1 MYFAK
6 VWTVS
11 QGLQITVK
19 WTYDACGPL
28 MHLMHLRT
36 LIGSLVTLNRFSF
49 YIWNDNRS
57 VSKSVKKMLDHPLV
71 TFHILLQDPMM
82 FPRSNDPAQKIS
94 AQQNIFNFPFGNFSI
109 KHKKVFKEWLTV
121 FEKPWNIENLYFLKD
136 AHVKRIWTVVYIVHC
151 WTSAFIS
158 SSYFHLKYEINK
170 KCRPGVSKCSV
181 QCGHRVPNWSELRVW
196 GEFAIK
202 PKLRISSRPLF
213 SVSRLPP

>member
-19 WTYDACGPL
+19 WTYDAGGPL

-109 KHKKVFKEWLTV
+109 KHKKVFKERLTV
-121 FEKPWNIENLYFLKD
+121 KPWNIENLYFLKD
-136 AHVKRIWTVVYIVHC
+136 AHVNRIWLVVVYVVHC
-151 WTSAFIS
+151 IAELQHSFPLLIFIWNMKS
-158 SSYFHLKYEINK
+158 M

-181 QCGHRVPNWSELRVW
+181 QCGHTECQTDQNWEF
-196 GEFAIK
+196 GENLQSNQSWNLK
-202 PKLRISSRPLF
+202 
-213 SVSRLPP
+213 

>member
-19 WTYDACGPL
+19 WTYDAGGPL

-36 LIGSLVTLNRFSF
+36 LIGSLSTLNRFSF

-82 FPRSNDPAQKIS
+82 FLRSNDPAQKIS

-109 KHKKVFKEWLTV
+109 NTQESFQGVVDSETMKHWKSIF
-121 FEKPWNIENLYFLKD
+121 PQRCPCQPD
-136 AHVKRIWTVVYIVHC
+136 M
-151 WTSAFIS
+151 IS
-158 SSYFHLKYEINK
+158 
-170 KCRPGVSKCSV
+170 CSV
-181 QCGHRVPNWSELRVW
+181 RSALLNFSIHFL
-196 GEFAIK
+196 F
-202 PKLRISSRPLF
+202 LF
-213 SVSRLPP
+213 SSEIWNQWNAGQVCPNVVCSVDTQSAKLIRIESLGRICNQTKVGNLK

>member
-19 WTYDACGPL
+19 WTYDAGGPL

-36 LIGSLVTLNRFSF
+36 LIGSLLTLNRFSF

-94 AQQNIFNFPFGNFSI
+94 AQQNIFKFPFGNFSI

-121 FEKPWNIENLYFLKD
+121 FEKPWNMENLYFLKD
-136 AHVKRIWTVVYIVHC
+136 AHVNRIWPVVVYVVHC

-158 SSYFHLKYEINK
+158 SSYFHLKYEINEMQAR
-170 KCRPGVSKCSV
+170 CV
-181 QCGHRVPNWSELRVW
+181 QM
-196 GEFAIK
+196 
-202 PKLRISSRPLF
+202 
-213 SVSRLPP
+213 